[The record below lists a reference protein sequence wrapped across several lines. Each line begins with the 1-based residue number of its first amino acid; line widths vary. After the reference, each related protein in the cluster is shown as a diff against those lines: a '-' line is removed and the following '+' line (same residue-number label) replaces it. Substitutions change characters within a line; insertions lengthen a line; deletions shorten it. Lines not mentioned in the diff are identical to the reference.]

1 MSDLP
6 LGMREAPVKLL
17 LYIFLLSSWIDSL
30 PMAEESVTCQSRDV
44 AMDPPVLAASLG
56 TLELEDKPAGSIGTT
71 KLTLGQTTSLKDAM
85 GPLVVHK
92 DGTVDRI
99 TDWND
104 KTEAEKKNII
114 RVLGKRNK
122 LRLEK
127 LREQEAAKADD
138 TVAAEEP
145 VLQLPGGQNL

>member
-1 MSDLP
+1 MIRP
-6 LGMREAPVKLL
+6 
-17 LYIFLLSSWIDSL
+17 
-30 PMAEESVTCQSRDV
+30 
-44 AMDPPVLAASLG
+44 
-56 TLELEDKPAGSIGTT
+56 
-71 KLTLGQTTSLKDAM
+71 
-85 GPLVVHK
+85 
-92 DGTVDRI
+92 
-99 TDWND
+99 DWNE